1 MKKWIKA
8 LCFLLILVC
17 FFAFNR
23 LVITPR
29 YTANMIYTTYL
40 DKAARAESISGPRM
54 IFLGGSGANLSLSA
68 REFTR
73 LSGTESVNMAVVAEV
88 PVEIS
93 LRMAQLHARPGDTVI
108 LVLESFAFVA
118 APTDYSEGYLDMVA
132 VDENL
137 STVETPAQWVKYQGK
152 QFLRGFSRLNDLIS
166 YYVYQKA
173 DPDSMG
179 SIYTSGTADEYGDFF
194 AHQGLKPTYQPV
206 STVGTTDVSLH
217 PEMVALVRKACR
229 ELEERGVTVYIT
241 YAPTDGFRYENR
253 EAFYGKLQE
262 MAEEAYG
269 EWILGTPFD
278 FHYPADMFFDS
289 DHHMRYE
296 CRDVYT
302 ADLYRI
308 WQEAQNPDL
317 QEVD

>member
-8 LCFLLILVC
+8 LCLFLILAL
-17 FFAFNR
+17 FFAFNH

-40 DKAARAESISGPRM
+40 DKAARAESIEGSKV

-73 LSGTESVNMAVVAEV
+73 LSGIESVNMAVVAEV
-88 PVEIS
+88 PVEIY
-93 LRMAQLHARPGDTVI
+93 LRMAEIHAQPGDTVVLI
-108 LVLESFAFVA
+108 LESFAYVA
-118 APTDYSEGYLDMVA
+118 EPTNYAEGYLDMVA
-132 VDENL
+132 VDSNL
-137 STVETPAQWVKYQGK
+137 STVSTPAQWVKYQSK

-194 AHQGLKPTYQPV
+194 AHKGLAPTYQPV
-206 STVGTTDVSLH
+206 STVGTTDVSLN
-217 PEMVALVRKACR
+217 PDMVALIRSACE
-229 ELEERGVTVYIT
+229 ELEARGVTVYIT

-296 CRDVYT
+296 CRDAYT

-308 WQEAQNPDL
+308 WQEAQTHNL
-317 QEVD
+317 EEVD